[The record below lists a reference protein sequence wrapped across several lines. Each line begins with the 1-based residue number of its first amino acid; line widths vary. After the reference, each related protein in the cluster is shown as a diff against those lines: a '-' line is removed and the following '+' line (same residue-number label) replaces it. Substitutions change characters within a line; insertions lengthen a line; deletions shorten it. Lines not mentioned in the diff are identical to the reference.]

1 MLFFLLVQFLINRF
15 QQTVLSRWKT
25 AKTLVFCFL
34 AAITAVFN
42 KLSDTKLPNV
52 NISILA
58 RK

>member
-42 KLSDTKLPNV
+42 ELSDTKLPNV
-52 NISILA
+52 NN
-58 RK
+58 